1 MPVGWCVTV
10 QQEHE
15 DTQVKLQS
23 QSQEPELER
32 SGAHPG
38 SGSERSECPAGC
50 VLQWKISAAV
60 LCCDVIRD
68 PVILPCDM
76 FSLCAHKGG
85 QRRVWRMSCLLWI
98 LTGAGN
104 VGHTQCECS
113 QIKADKRKGGVPL
126 FLPQVFIFKCY
137 VVFRETAPWFLSRLA

>member
-113 QIKADKRKGGVPL
+113 QIKADKRKGGCLYSYP
-126 FLPQVFIFKCY
+126 KC
-137 VVFRETAPWFLSRLA
+137 LSSSVMLYSGRQHHGSYQD